1 MKNGTLGGFLGG
13 LVGLAVAIF
22 VVGYAWRMSQSRKSG
37 FIPGASSEPGAA
49 PPLQPDFENPN
60 LARPQVERMGRKK
73 MLRDNMNADGFFDGV
88 YN

>member
-1 MKNGTLGGFLGG
+1 MKNDNLGGFFGG
-13 LVGLAVAIF
+13 LVGLAVSIF

-49 PPLQPDFENPN
+49 PTLQPVAMQPKIDASRNQN
-60 LARPQVERMGRKK
+60 GQS
-73 MLRDNMNADGFFDGV
+73 DNIDADGFFDGV